1 MQENLG
7 IQDAKLRR
15 ATKMIDDIEQR
26 LSQGWLE
33 KTNVMTKKNEEN
45 YLEQ

>member
-15 ATKMIDDIEQR
+15 ATKMIDDIENR
-26 LSQGWLE
+26 LNQGWLE
-33 KTNVMTKKNEEN
+33 KTNVMTKQNEKT
-45 YLEQ
+45 YLE